1 MPEQSSMHS
10 YVNWT
15 KQRLDEMDAALA
27 SLQAKASK
35 VQADAKV
42 KTDQVIADLK
52 KQRDEFQVKAKA
64 QAQASEAVLQ
74 ATKTQLEG
82 QWSSFEKQLKTY
94 FETVGK
100 HVEQQQSAF
109 RDIAAAQVKA
119 WREAADKLHGAAIK
133 VAADK
138 RASVD
143 AAIKQMKADAAEA
156 DSRLQKLKQ
165 AGSESWGAL
174 SAALAESR
182 KSFDRANQKVADELK
197 RAGASKS

>member
-1 MPEQSSMHS
+1 MHP

-35 VQADAKV
+35 AQADAKA

-52 KQRDEFQVKAKA
+52 KHRDEFQAKAKA
-64 QAQASEAVLQ
+64 QAGASEAALQ

-94 FETVGK
+94 FEAVGK
-100 HVEQQQSAF
+100 QVEQQQSAF

-119 WREAADKLHGAAIK
+119 WREAADKLHDAATK

-143 AAIKQMKADAAEA
+143 ASIKQMKADAAEA
-156 DSRLQKLKQ
+156 ETRLQKLKQ
-165 AGSESWGAL
+165 AGGESWAAL
-174 SAALAESR
+174 SAALAETR
-182 KSFDRANQKVADELK
+182 KAFDRANQKVADELK

>member
-1 MPEQSSMHS
+1 MPEQSSMHP

-35 VQADAKV
+35 AQADTKV

-64 QAQASEAVLQ
+64 QTQASEAVLQ

>member
-1 MPEQSSMHS
+1 MHP

-27 SLQAKASK
+27 SLQAKATK
-35 VQADAKV
+35 AQADAKV
-42 KTDQVIADLK
+42 RTDQTIADLK
-52 KQRDEFQVKAKA
+52 KYRDAFQAEAKA
-64 QAQASEAVLQ
+64 QAQASEAALQ

-100 HVEQQQSAF
+100 QVEQQQSAF

-119 WREAADKLHGAAIK
+119 WREAADKLHDAATK

-143 AAIKQMKADAAEA
+143 AAIKQMKVEATEAEA
-156 DSRLQKLKQ
+156 RLQKLKQ

-174 SAALAESR
+174 SAGLAESR
-182 KSFDRANQKVADELK
+182 KAFDRANQKVADELK
-197 RAGASKS
+197 RVGAPKS